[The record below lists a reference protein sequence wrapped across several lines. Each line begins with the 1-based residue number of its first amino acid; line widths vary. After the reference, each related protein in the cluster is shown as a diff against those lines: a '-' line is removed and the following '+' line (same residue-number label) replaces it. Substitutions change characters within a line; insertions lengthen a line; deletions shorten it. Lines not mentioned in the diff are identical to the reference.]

1 MGVGARSGWRVR
13 ALCFVHSHSRAGP
26 RTSAPAATPHHPPAV
41 GATSAPTRQNPAPQA
56 SAPQPG
62 YSTSPPDVGSASAE
76 PASSNRTS
84 ARPSIRLNFR
94 FCGRV
99 RSSTA
104 TSSRS
109 AGISRSLPFV
119 SRDNA

>member
-13 ALCFVHSHSRAGP
+13 ALCFRRLALSRQTEDVRP
-26 RTSAPAATPHHPPAV
+26 RRDPAPPTRRRRYI
-41 GATSAPTRQNPAPQA
+41 SPTRQNPAPQA